1 MPKRPRFK
9 GTKLYHHIYN
19 RGNDRHPIFKVRSDY
34 KRYLRKLFE
43 YGLKHRIDI
52 IAYALMEWHLHLFIF
67 DRDGKISKFMNV
79 LHGQYAQVFNKIHG
93 KIGHVF
99 EGRFK
104 NKIVDVNNYGI
115 WLSRYIHR
123 QPVEAGLVSLPE
135 EYEWTSYRT
144 YIGMFKNQ
152 LLKPEVIL
160 SQFGKKSEERNSAYK
175 DFVEGEESGP
185 ADWDTIEKS
194 GQPIVGND
202 EFINELNITLD
213 TDSVEHRTIDNIL
226 EQICFRLNISRNLL
240 KKPQGQLEKK
250 IRHKAI
256 TILESEY
263 NMGVREI
270 ARIFDISPGLVSHVL
285 KNNLKNNFQN

>member
-9 GTKLYHHIYN
+9 GATLYHHIYN

-34 KRYLRKLFE
+34 KRYLRKLFQ
-43 YGLKHRIDI
+43 YGLKYRIDI

-67 DRDGKISKFMNV
+67 DRNGEISKFMNV
-79 LHGQYAQVFNKIHG
+79 LHGQYALLFNKIHG

-104 NKIVDVNNYGI
+104 NKVVDVNNYGI

-123 QPVEAGLVSLPE
+123 QAVEAGLVSLPE

-144 YIGMFKNQ
+144 YIGMLKNQ

-160 SQFGKKSEERNSAYK
+160 SQFGNKPKERYSAYK
-175 DFVEGEESGP
+175 DFVEGDEDGP
-185 ADWDTIEKS
+185 ADWETIKKH

-202 EFINELNITLD
+202 EFIDELNGKLA
-213 TDSVEHRTIDNIL
+213 TDSIEHRTIDDIW
-226 EQICFRLNISRNLL
+226 EQICFRLNVSRNLL
-240 KKPQGQLEKK
+240 KKPHGLQEKK
-250 IRHKAI
+250 LRHKAI

-270 ARIFDISPGLVSHVL
+270 SRIFDISPSLVSYVL
-285 KNNLKNNFQN
+285 KK